1 MESAAAPLSATGH
14 DGEWKSLRAMRLLQP
29 KPGCLQETLRK
40 AREPWGRN
48 ISHFSVQG
56 GLFEGC

>member
-14 DGEWKSLRAMRLLQP
+14 DGEQRSLNAMRPPQP
-29 KPGCLQETLRK
+29 KPACLPETVRK

-56 GLFEGC
+56 VV